1 MYKQV
6 KNANDLIEQ
15 SKEYPLL
22 LFKESMTDPI
32 SMKAKEEVD
41 AFVSDGSPYPVFI
54 ITTEEQQEVSEELA
68 EKLKVKHE
76 VPQMIFVKDGKAID
90 TLSHR
95 DVTTENIEEMVQ

>member
-22 LFKESMTDPI
+22 LFKESMTCPI

-41 AFVSDGSPYPVFI
+41 AFVSDGSPYPVYI
-54 ITTEEQQEVSEELA
+54 LAVQEQQEVSEELA

-76 VPQMIFVKDGKAID
+76 TPQIIFIKDGRAID

-95 DVTTENIEEMVQ
+95 DVTAENIEEMIE